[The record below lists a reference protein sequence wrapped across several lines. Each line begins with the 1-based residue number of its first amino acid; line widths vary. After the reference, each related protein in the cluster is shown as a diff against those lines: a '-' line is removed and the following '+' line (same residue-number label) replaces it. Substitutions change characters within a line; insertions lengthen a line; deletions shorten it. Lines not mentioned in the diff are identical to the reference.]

1 MSMGAGFGQ
10 PVKHGP
16 FNILGDVYMNVEI
29 RSTQSAS
36 PVTYQYVKAV
46 VMDENGISIIQETE
60 TERTTRSFDVW
71 YSATIIK

>member
-1 MSMGAGFGQ
+1 
-10 PVKHGP
+10 
-16 FNILGDVYMNVEI
+16 MNVEI

-60 TERTTRSFDVW
+60 TERTTRSFDVG
-71 YSATIIK
+71 YSATIII